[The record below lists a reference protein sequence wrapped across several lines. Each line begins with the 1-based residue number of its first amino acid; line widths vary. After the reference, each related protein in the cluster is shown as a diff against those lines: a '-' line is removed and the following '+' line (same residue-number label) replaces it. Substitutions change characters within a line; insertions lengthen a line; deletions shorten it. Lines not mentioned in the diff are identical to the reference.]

1 MPNEPSFMT
10 FFHLPSEFNHVL
22 CELWINHLSRSKV
35 TTDSVNWSRTH
46 PSRWLP
52 PLTGCNRRDV
62 RLGARDPP
70 PTTRLYMHRWS
81 VMTFSIWH
89 QKHLKNIKS
98 TSMKENKQTNWT
110 LLKFKIKTLK
120 TSDLPK
126 AWFRESKDEP
136 QAGRNPCKWHSWQR
150 PGI

>member
-22 CELWINHLSRSKV
+22 FELWINHLSWSKV

-46 PSRWLP
+46 PLRWLP

-70 PTTRLYMHRWS
+70 HHTTLHAQM
-81 VMTFSIWH
+81 VCDDFLDMTPKAFKEY
-89 QKHLKNIKS
+89 QKHFH
-98 TSMKENKQTNWT
+98 EGKQTNK
-110 LLKFKIKTLK
+110 LDLIKI
-120 TSDLPK
+120 
-126 AWFRESKDEP
+126 
-136 QAGRNPCKWHSWQR
+136 
-150 PGI
+150 